1 MSIQSRSKE
10 IRRRGFLALVVAVI
24 VSVCALAAYARG
36 WLSPRSSALPASAP
50 AQDDPQP
57 GRRVRSQIEVEVVT
71 ITPRGIEPAEI
82 TRPAGRFLLVVDNRS
97 DLEGVTLRLDRET
110 GARMHEV
117 PMAREKWDWN
127 QVVDLQPGSYLLTEA
142 DHQDWLCRITIT
154 AQ

>member
-10 IRRRGFLALVVAVI
+10 VRRRGFLALVVAVI

-36 WLSPRSSALPASAP
+36 WLSPRSSALAASAS

-82 TRPAGRFLLVVDNRS
+82 TRPAGRFLLVVNS
-97 DLEGVTLRLDRET
+97 ETDLPGLTFRLDRENS
-110 GARMHEV
+110 GRLREV
-117 PMAREKWDWN
+117 PMPREKPDWN
-127 QVVDLQPGSYLLTEA
+127 AEIDAHPGAYVITEA
-142 DHQDWLCRITIT
+142 DHPEWTCRITIT
-154 AQ
+154 PQ